1 MIALTR
7 INGSPL
13 VLNSDLI
20 EQIESMPDTI
30 IRLTNG
36 HRVVVRETPDDVIDR
51 VVAFQRR
58 VKRKMDAE
66 AGGNG
71 E

>member
-13 VLNSDLI
+13 VLNADLI
-20 EQIESMPDTI
+20 EQIESKPDTI

-36 HRVVVRETPDDVIDR
+36 QRVVVRETPAEVVEL
-51 VVAFQRR
+51 VVAFRQRVHR
-58 VKRKMDAE
+58 LVAPGTVVD
-66 AGGNG
+66 G

>member
-20 EQIESMPDTI
+20 EQIESKPDTI
-30 IRLTNG
+30 IRLSNG
-36 HRVVVRETPDDVIDR
+36 QRVVVRETPAEVVDL
-51 VVAFQRR
+51 VVAFRQRLHP
-58 VKRKMDAE
+58 VVAPGTVV
-66 AGGNG
+66 GG

>member
-13 VLNSDLI
+13 VLNCDLI

-36 HRVVVRETPDDVIDR
+36 HRVVVRETPDDVVDR

-58 VKRKMDAE
+58 VKRTTDAQTV
-66 AGGNG
+66 GNG

>member
-36 HRVVVRETPDDVIDR
+36 HRVVVRETPDDVVDR

-58 VKRKMDAE
+58 VKRTTDAQTV
-66 AGGNG
+66 GNG

>member
-1 MIALTR
+1 
-7 INGSPL
+7 
-13 VLNSDLI
+13 
-20 EQIESMPDTI
+20 MPDTI

-36 HRVVVRETPDDVIDR
+36 HRVVVRETPDDIIDR

-58 VKRKMDAE
+58 VKRTTDAE
-66 AGGNG
+66 TVGNG

>member
-13 VLNSDLI
+13 VLNCDLI

-36 HRVVVRETPDDVIDR
+36 HRVVVRETPDDVVDR

-58 VKRKMDAE
+58 VKRTTDAE
-66 AGGNG
+66 TVGNG

>member
-13 VLNSDLI
+13 VLNADLI
-20 EQIESMPDTI
+20 EQIESKPDTI

-36 HRVVVRETPDDVIDR
+36 QRVVVRETPAEVVEL
-51 VVAFQRR
+51 VVAFRQRVR
-58 VKRKMDAE
+58 RLVAPGTVVD
-66 AGGNG
+66 G

>member
-20 EQIESMPDTI
+20 EQIESLPDTI

-36 HRVVVRETPDDVIDR
+36 HRVVVRETPDDVVAR

-58 VKRKMDAE
+58 VNGTRDA
-66 AGGNG
+66 GTPGHG

>member
-36 HRVVVRETPDDVIDR
+36 HRVVVRETPDDIIDR

-58 VKRKMDAE
+58 VKRTTDAE
-66 AGGNG
+66 TVGNG

>member
-13 VLNSDLI
+13 VLNADLI
-20 EQIESMPDTI
+20 EQIESKPDTI

-36 HRVVVRETPDDVIDR
+36 QRVVVRETPAEVVEL
-51 VVAFQRR
+51 VVAFRQRVHR
-58 VKRKMDAE
+58 LVAS
-66 AGGNG
+66 GTVVNG

>member
-36 HRVVVRETPDDVIDR
+36 HRVVVRETPNDIIDR

-58 VKRKMDAE
+58 VKRAMDAE
-66 AGGNG
+66 TVGNG